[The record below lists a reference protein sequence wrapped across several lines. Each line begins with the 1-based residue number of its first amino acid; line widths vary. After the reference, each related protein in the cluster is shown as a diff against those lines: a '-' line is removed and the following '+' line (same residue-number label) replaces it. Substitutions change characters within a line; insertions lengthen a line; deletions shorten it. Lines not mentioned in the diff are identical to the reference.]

1 MDHEVR
7 SAAISLMLCT
17 RDAAFRGDA
26 DGARV
31 PRGETVVEVVR
42 LPSEWPRTLGIP
54 RFRRPPIVRS
64 QRKRFLR
71 SECETRGDHWGS
83 FSVVSLSD
91 NPSSL

>member
-42 LPSEWPRTLGIP
+42 LPSEWPRTLGILDSAG
-54 RFRRPPIVRS
+54 RRS
-64 QRKRFLR
+64 F
-71 SECETRGDHWGS
+71 DHNGNG
-83 FSVVSLSD
+83 FCGPNVKPEVIIEGV
-91 NPSSL
+91 